1 MAVTACQNPATEP
14 LIGARRAPTSL
25 IPTTL
30 KLRRRALLGAEDI
43 RTVEPPYE
51 RHNVL
56 PGECPPGADGS
67 NESFNRLLARIYR
80 LVLAG
85 FGRHLVEETD
95 DRSLVAGGVAVP

>member
-30 KLRRRALLGAEDI
+30 KLRRRALL
-43 RTVEPPYE
+43 
-51 RHNVL
+51 
-56 PGECPPGADGS
+56 GADGS